1 MKIHVKTNGGGI
13 FSHFYLA
20 LRNVEFKI
28 KDEDID
34 SIESI
39 YLEPNSNTAIGQKCI
54 GFNPFDFT
62 LDQEIETFDI
72 YINSNNFAIHENIK
86 DIDSKFLNRMRRI
99 CDKVLIKKEIIKSIN
114 SSINENTLGVHIR
127 LTDMFEH
134 HPEYI
139 SKLGNST
146 EAYINKTISLIEQ
159 NHPIFVASDN
169 KESLIKFQKKFNVI
183 FNNSRNI
190 SETEYNKDY
199 LTYQINNIDKQWF
212 WNDSFLDM
220 ISLSKC
226 GSLLYNVSSLNTTSF
241 LYSKS
246 IINTYRVGF

>member
-1 MKIHVKTNGGGI
+1 MKIHIKTNGGGI

-20 LRNVEFKI
+20 LRTVEFKI
-28 KDEDID
+28 KNID

-39 YLEPNSNTAIGQKCI
+39 YLEPNSDTVIGQKCI

-62 LDQEIETFDI
+62 LDQKIETFDI
-72 YINSNNFAIHENIK
+72 YINSSIFAIHETLK
-86 DIDSKFLNRMRRI
+86 DIDSEFLNRMRQI
-99 CDKVLIKKEIIKSIN
+99 CDKILIKKEIIKSTN
-114 SSINENTLGVHIR
+114 SLINENTLGVHIR
-127 LTDMFEH
+127 LTDMFQH
-134 HPEYI
+134 HPYYI
-139 SKLGNST
+139 SQLGNST

-159 NHPIFVASDN
+159 NHPIFVSSDN
-169 KESLIKFQKKFNVI
+169 KESLINFQKKFNVI

-190 SETEYNKDY
+190 AETEYDKDY
-199 LTYQINNIDKQWF
+199 LTYQYDNFDKEWF

-246 IINTYRVGF
+246 IINTYRLGF